1 MVVNRVKYGFAIR
14 PPPPFLRTAVPL
26 CGIVRAVPD
35 ARTDSTVQSLSR
47 GLALLEDLAG
57 RDEAGLVA
65 GAERTGPRRPPTH
78 PPLRPPVPPRRGVP
92 DPRPPRPPPRPKDA

>member
-14 PPPPFLRTAVPL
+14 PPPPGLRTAVPL

-57 RDEAGLVA
+57 RDEAGLVG
-65 GAERTGPRRPPTH
+65 GAARTGPRRPATPRPRT
-78 PPLRPPVPPRRGVP
+78 PPRPPRRGGAG
-92 DPRPPRPPPRPKDA
+92 PRPHAHP